1 MLPVTLTAANPT
13 AAGATAAMDLTCTGS
28 TSPLAPLT
36 PLPSLAPVTQTI
48 TTTKE
53 PAEGTSP
60 RLRLITTRSRTGE
73 IVHGRGGPSSC
84 GCRECTMAR
93 HPAALPRLTVVR

>member
-1 MLPVTLTAANPT
+1 MLPVTLTAASPT
-13 AAGATAAMDLTCTGS
+13 AAGAAAAMDLTCAGS
-28 TSPLAPLT
+28 TSPLT
-36 PLPSLAPVTQTI
+36 PLPSLAPATQAI
-48 TTTKE
+48 TTTKD

-60 RLRLITTRSRTGE
+60 RLRLITARSRPGE